1 MIGLAILVALLFGGA
16 AILEVRSGRHADAL
30 GWIVSGLLLALV
42 MIAADQGASGWMLS
56 LALLSALAISL
67 TLGWRSVLRRWRGG

>member
-1 MIGLAILVALLFGGA
+1 MIGLAILVALLFGGV
-16 AILEVRSGRHADAL
+16 AILEVRSGRRAEAL

-67 TLGWRSVLRRWRGG
+67 TLGWRSVLRRWCGG